1 MTRCKECGEHFQ
13 RFEMRYGGH
22 VELVPDPE
30 GTWTV
35 TRSGLAVHA
44 VPAGAKT
51 YERHGCTQIETAD
64 LGDRVRARD
73 GS

>member
-1 MTRCKECGEHFQ
+1 MTKCADCGEHFQ
-13 RFEMRYGGH
+13 RFPLRFGGH

-30 GTWTV
+30 GTWSV

-44 VPAGAKT
+44 VAAGAKA
-51 YERHGCTQIETAD
+51 YERHPCTRIEPAD

-73 GS
+73 GG